1 MSEKSIQIGP
11 IASIIIP
18 VADQDRAIAFYVEK
32 LGMEKRADVP
42 FGEGDRW
49 VEVAPRGQASGIA
62 LAPRRPG
69 MPEKNPTC
77 ITFAVDDVDATH
89 AALKKAGVD
98 VDPEIM
104 RAPPPVPP
112 MFFFRD
118 PDGNALLI
126 VARG

>member
-1 MSEKSIQIGP
+1 MSEESIRIGP

-18 VADQDRAIAFYVEK
+18 VADQDRAIAFYVGE

-62 LAPRRPG
+62 LSRRRPG
-69 MPEKNPTC
+69 MPETNPTC
-77 ITFAVDDVDATH
+77 ITFVVDDVDAMH
-89 AALKKAGVD
+89 AAMKARGID

-126 VARG
+126 AARG